1 MMYLIFILFGTAIS
15 QDFSCPSGYIG
26 SNSNALNSGANDVI
40 VVTQKDGSLKSTR
53 ISVQV
58 GKFHNFW
65 STVWSREGTEM
76 KIYVNGQKAQC
87 LKTTQKSLIFEFS
100 SQNYRMSQQVLAKSL
115 NLPKTKTN
123 AKVCLRF

>member
-87 LKTTQKSLIFEFS
+87 LKTTQKSLIFEFFKPKLQDVPTS
-100 SQNYRMSQQVLAKSL
+100 FGQKSQL
-115 NLPKTKTN
+115 TKD
-123 AKVCLRF
+123 KKKL